1 MLTKELT
8 KKLRTGLTNF
18 IASVFVSVLC
28 LSLAIPVYADGT
40 IVAEEV
46 SAEKPKTIRLEHN
59 GNPGFWFPRDIAINL
74 QKDVEELQSLRSLVK
89 LQDQQLAVKVE
100 RLTLQKEIAATN
112 KEAAVIAKNELA
124 TAIKLRREAEEDR
137 DSFFA
142 GKPWFWVALG
152 AIAGIVTSVVLVTQ
166 TKD

>member
-1 MLTKELT
+1 LQ
-8 KKLRTGLTNF
+8 TGLTSF
-18 IASVFVSVLC
+18 IASVLVAALC
-28 LSLAIPVYADGT
+28 FSLTLPAYADGT
-40 IVAEEV
+40 VPT
-46 SAEKPKTIRLEHN
+46 EKPKTISLEHD

-74 QKDVEELQSLRSLVK
+74 QKDVEELRELRKLAK

-112 KEAAVIAKNELA
+112 KAAATEAKNALA
-124 TAIKLRREAEEDR
+124 TAVKLRREAEEDR